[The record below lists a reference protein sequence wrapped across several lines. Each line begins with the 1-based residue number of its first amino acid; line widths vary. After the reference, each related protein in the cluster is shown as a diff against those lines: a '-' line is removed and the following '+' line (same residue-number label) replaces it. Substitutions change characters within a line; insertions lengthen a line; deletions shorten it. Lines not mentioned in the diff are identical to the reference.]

1 MGWSFT
7 HTLKHKHAQV
17 SREKFPHAGS
27 LTASI
32 PVVDSLTCSK
42 YCRVSTTW
50 SRKMPPKRFLSFSEV
65 ACSLVASWSS
75 STWKRMWKPWVLYN
89 KKKGG
94 RKHKTTKDNIK
105 HQLLSKTK
113 LRSLELGKRT
123 VQQSNGYFSHWS
135 PERGNGTWK
144 PLWTRPHPTSVAGLA
159 SPTSIPME
167 FTFAPDTCSECKLQS
182 RNFVL
187 SQRLYRPIT
196 WHLTALSR
204 ALENAD
210 WISSLFLRSAWNCLW
225 YKITETFFLLTA
237 TGKGSIF

>member
-17 SREKFPHAGS
+17 SREQFPQAGS
-27 LTASI
+27 LMASI

-50 SRKMPPKRFLSFSEV
+50 SRKMPPKCFLSFSEV
-65 ACSLVASWSS
+65 ARSLVASWSS

-89 KKKGG
+89 KKKG

-113 LRSLELGKRT
+113 LRSLELGKLGL
-123 VQQSNGYFSHWS
+123 SNNPKGISVIGHQKGGMGPGNPSEQEPTSHQW
-135 PERGNGTWK
+135 PAW
-144 PLWTRPHPTSVAGLA
+144 PAPHP
-159 SPTSIPME
+159 SPWNLLLRQTLVLS
-167 FTFAPDTCSECKLQS
+167 AS

-187 SQRLYRPIT
+187 SQQLYRPIT
-196 WHLTALSR
+196 WHLTALSG

-210 WISSLFLRSAWNCLW
+210 WINSL
-225 YKITETFFLLTA
+225 
-237 TGKGSIF
+237 